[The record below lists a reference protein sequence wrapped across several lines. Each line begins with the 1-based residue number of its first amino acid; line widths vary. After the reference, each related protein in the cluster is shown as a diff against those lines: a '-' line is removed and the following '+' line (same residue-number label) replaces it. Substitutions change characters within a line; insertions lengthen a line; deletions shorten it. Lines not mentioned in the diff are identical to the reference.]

1 MLRFCQS
8 VDHLSHLART
18 RLASKKKSF
27 RQRAR
32 PKQRKQFRR
41 LTDKLDPDGSV
52 FVDEMCSNLA
62 MTRLYARAA
71 PGLRVE
77 DEVPADHKE
86 NISTIGAMGLRGM
99 RTALSLPVPIDG
111 ETMIYFV
118 EEMLAPTLQPGDI
131 VFLITVSFIKPMR
144 LKKPPAR
151 GGRV

>member
-52 FVDEMCSNLA
+52 FVDEMGSNLA

-71 PGLRVE
+71 PGPRVE
-77 DEVPADHKE
+77 DEVPADHKG
-86 NISTIGAMGLRGM
+86 NISTIGAMGLAWM
-99 RTALSLPVPIDG
+99 PTALSLPGPIDG

-131 VFLITVSFIKPMR
+131 VFLITVRFIKPMR

-151 GGRV
+151 GVRV